1 MTLDGLTFHWPHWMP
16 GGVVSLLVFAI
27 AIAVALLLHKAV
39 FRIATRLVRNRDLFW
54 RSLVSRNERT
64 LRLTLIALAV
74 AFASQAAPLTLRQ
87 ASLVQHVTVLC
98 LIGLVTVIA
107 LSALHA
113 WTVVYLR
120 RFKLDSPDNLLA
132 RKHVTQT
139 QILERVIRVIVI
151 AIGLSVGLMTFE
163 GVRQYGISLL
173 ASAGAA
179 GLIAGLA
186 LQPVLKNVFAGIQ
199 LAITQPI
206 RIDDALVVEGE
217 WGNVE
222 EITATYVVVR
232 IWDLRRLIVPLS
244 HFIEKPF
251 ENWTREAATL
261 IGAIVLHLDYRA
273 DVTAI
278 RSKAEAILR
287 GTPLWDRKSFAVQV
301 TDLSPETMQVRVI
314 ASAANSGDA
323 FDLRCLLRESLVAW
337 LRDTHPEALPVRR
350 LAVEGDDQA
359 PLAAGE
365 GRRRV
370 QALS

>member
-1 MTLDGLTFHWPHWMP
+1 MTFDWPNLQWPRWMP
-16 GGVVSLLVFAI
+16 TGVVSLLVFASFI
-27 AIAVALLLHKAV
+27 AAGLLLHKAV
-39 FRIATRLVRNRDLFW
+39 FRIATRLVRDRDLFW

-64 LRLTLIALAV
+64 LRLTFVVLAV

-87 ASLVQHVTVLC
+87 AAIVQHLTVLC
-98 LIGLVTVIA
+98 LIALMTAIA
-107 LSALHA
+107 LIALHA

-139 QILERVIRVIVI
+139 QILERVIRVVVI
-151 AIGLSVGLMTFE
+151 AVGVSVGLMTFE

-244 HFIEKPF
+244 YFIEKPF
-251 ENWTREAATL
+251 QNWTREEATL

-273 DVTAI
+273 PVAAI
-278 RSKAEAILR
+278 RDKAAEVVRGSK
-287 GTPLWDRKSFAVQV
+287 LWDRKVFAVQV
-301 TDLSPETMQVRVI
+301 TELTPETMQVRVI

-337 LRDTHPEALPVRR
+337 LRETHPEALPTRR
-350 LAVEGDDQA
+350 ALLEADEGH
-359 PLAAGE
+359 PLAAE
-365 GRRRV
+365 PRPRPVR
-370 QALS
+370 ALA